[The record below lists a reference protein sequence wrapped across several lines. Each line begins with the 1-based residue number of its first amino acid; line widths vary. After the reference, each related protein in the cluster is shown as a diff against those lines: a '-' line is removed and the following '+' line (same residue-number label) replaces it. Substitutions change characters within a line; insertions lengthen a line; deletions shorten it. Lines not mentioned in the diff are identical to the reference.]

1 MKLPGSSSTIL
12 GRIRGNLE
20 RASDTSDLLR
30 RAAAMIGA
38 HFGCDRVYLQIDIPN
53 QSTSKLITSGWGEG
67 LSTKTP
73 SGSLLELKSGR
84 FNCARSE
91 IQGPLYIND
100 TGRTRGN
107 EALLPALRALETYSF
122 SLTPILKD
130 RRAIGWIECHF
141 RRSYHRWRREE
152 VIILTQLADYIL
164 FFVEKLAQKV
174 SAKVRAKS
182 EPERAALSPAV
193 EQMYGDKLAEAR
205 REYERALEIGKL
217 VLLRTNQRMR
227 VTEVRG
233 DTEGVFGFTP
243 EQILKQPDI
252 WAQAFEP
259 EEHARFKARLR
270 SLIDQPAELNDE
282 LRVVRPGRP
291 VVWVLLRGA
300 PIYSEDGEFKGW
312 EGFAV
317 DISDRR
323 RAQEE
328 LVAQNRR
335 LNALFEVTRAL
346 QVNTDPQRVLL
357 KGLSSLLTATA
368 ADAGM
373 AFYIDNQSGELE
385 LAAAQGF
392 RQSELEGS
400 SILLRSDSLLTATM
414 SSGIGAIVDD
424 VSNDDRVRGTFGLL
438 ARFGSVLVTPL
449 VIDGQARGALAIFAN
464 KTRAFSEDDQNLIA
478 IAARQISLA
487 ARQAEYYA
495 NDRRQ
500 LDSLTALYRLSHE
513 LSKHTTPADLA
524 RHAFPVIREE
534 LGCRR
539 MWLGIV
545 NEARTHIVGQ
555 AAYGPG
561 IRRRLARVQIELNL
575 RHDFLD
581 EAVQQRRAVIVRV
594 GQTFECSG
602 LNRMIARLKIGT
614 FVIVPLISL
623 GEVVGVMVVE
633 PMNATAFFAQQHLP
647 LLTSMAG
654 EIANVL
660 LARRFEVKMA
670 EADKSKM
677 AGVLAAGVAHNF
689 NNLLQAVM
697 GQASLIQMQL
707 PTGSPLMSSARM
719 IIEAATRG
727 AALIG
732 QLLSFSSREG
742 APKNR
747 ISVKELLVESRDFY
761 KSILGSG
768 VTLDVTLEEAIPDVV
783 ADSAQVQQV
792 ISNLLVNAREA
803 LGERTNGV
811 VKIQARKV
819 RLLSDEIAALSP
831 GTYIRIDVEDNG
843 EGMDVEGQARCFEPF
858 FSTKKT
864 AANSG
869 MRYSASGLGLS
880 SAFTIV
886 KQHGGVIT
894 VKSAPGQ
901 GSVMSVYLPLFSN
914 TERPQPARSNVA
926 PKSGD
931 RLDAIV
937 TGVESGL
944 TQSLCL
950 AFESQS
956 MGARLINTSER
967 ALEMLHSA
975 HGATIEL
982 VLVDVDTINSSVP
995 DFVREVRVARPAA
1008 RVVVIA
1014 ADVRVWGKLLSPIP
1028 GIEVIETPFGV
1039 WAAHALVRRLVE
1051 KRALQARIEVLST
1064 HDSKNG
1070 AISAIDESAANDSQ
1084 VVFSSGD
1091 S

>member
-20 RASDTSDLLR
+20 RASDTADLLR

-38 HFGCDRVYLQIDIPN
+38 HFGCDRVYLQIETATLV
-53 QSTSKLITSGWGEG
+53 TSAWGER
-67 LSTKTP
+67 LSSKNP
-73 SGSLLELKSGR
+73 SGSLLELKNGR
-84 FNCARSE
+84 FGCGDSE

-100 TGRTRGN
+100 TGRTRGS

-122 SLTPILKD
+122 SLTPLLKE

-152 VIILTQLADYIL
+152 VIVLTQLADYIL
-164 FFVEKLAQKV
+164 FFVENLALRTPNTT
-174 SAKVRAKS
+174 RAKTARDR
-182 EPERAALSPAV
+182 PALSAAV
-193 EQMYGDKLAEAR
+193 EQTYGDKLTEAR

-217 VLLRTNQRMR
+217 VLIRTNQRMR
-227 VTEVRG
+227 ITEVRG
-233 DTEGVFGFTP
+233 DTEGLFGFTP
-243 EQILKQPDI
+243 EQILKEPDI
-252 WAQAFEP
+252 WAKAFEP
-259 EEHARFKARLR
+259 EEHERFKTRLR
-270 SLIDQPAELNDE
+270 ALIEKPAELNDE
-282 LRVVRPGRP
+282 LRVVRPGRA
-291 VVWVLLRGA
+291 VVWIMLRAA
-300 PIYSEDGEFKGW
+300 PIYTDDGEFRGW

-323 RAQEE
+323 RAQED
-328 LVAQNRR
+328 LIVQNRR

-357 KGLSSLLTATA
+357 KGLTSLLSATA
-368 ADAGM
+368 ANAGM

-392 RQSELEGS
+392 TQSELEGS
-400 SILLRSDSLLTATM
+400 SILLRSDSLLTAAM
-414 SSGIGAIVDD
+414 ASGIGAIVDD

-464 KTRAFSEDDQNLIA
+464 KTRAFSADDQNLIA
-478 IAARQISLA
+478 IAARQVSLA

-545 NEARTHIVGQ
+545 NEPRTHIVGQ

-561 IRRRLARVQIELNL
+561 IRRRLARVQIEMNL

-581 EAVQQRRAVIVRV
+581 EAVQQRRAVIVRA

-602 LNRMIARLKIGT
+602 LNRMITRLKVGT

-633 PMNATAFFAQQHLP
+633 PMNSTAFFAQQHLP

-660 LARRFEVKMA
+660 LARRFELKMA

-732 QLLSFSSREG
+732 QLLSFSSRDG

-761 KSILGSG
+761 KSILGTG
-768 VTLDVTLEEAIPDVV
+768 VTLDVTLEEAIPDVI
-783 ADSAQVQQV
+783 ADAAQVQQV

-819 RLLSDEIAALSP
+819 RLLSDEVAALSP

-843 EGMDVEGQARCFEPF
+843 EGMDAEGQARCFEPF

-886 KQHGGVIT
+886 KQHGGIIT
-894 VKSAPGQ
+894 VKSIPGQ
-901 GSVMSVYLPLFSN
+901 GSVLSVYLPLFTQ
-914 TERPQPARSNVA
+914 TERPQPVRSTSA
-926 PKSGD
+926 PKASD

-937 TGVESGL
+937 IGVESGL

-950 AFESQS
+950 AFESQAL
-956 MGARLINTSER
+956 GARLITTSER

-975 HGATIEL
+975 QGAAVEL
-982 VLVDVDTINSSVP
+982 ALIDVDTINSSVP
-995 DFVREVRVARPAA
+995 DFVREVRVARPNA

-1028 GIEVIETPFGV
+1028 GIEVLETPFGV
-1039 WAAHALVRRLVE
+1039 WAAHTLVRRLVE
-1051 KRALQARIEVLST
+1051 KRALPTQIEVLRT
-1064 HDSKNG
+1064 
-1070 AISAIDESAANDSQ
+1070 NDSNNGTQ
-1084 VVFSSGD
+1084 PVSAETEAVGNDVVFSGGD

>member
-20 RASDTSDLLR
+20 RAVDTADLLR

-38 HFGCDRVYLQIDIPN
+38 HFGCDRVYLQIDAP
-53 QSTSKLITSGWGEG
+53 SLVTSSWGER
-67 LSTKTP
+67 LSSKNAG
-73 SGSLLELKSGR
+73 GSLVDLSAGKFS
-84 FNCARSE
+84 CAGAE
-91 IQGPLYIND
+91 IQGPLYVND

-122 SLTPILKD
+122 SLTPLLKE

-164 FFVEKLAQKV
+164 FFIEKLSLRTPSNAR
-174 SAKVRAKS
+174 AKVAKNIS
-182 EPERAALSPAV
+182 VASSAV

-217 VLLRTNQRMR
+217 VLIRTNPRMR
-227 VTEVRG
+227 ITEIRG

-243 EQILKQPDI
+243 EQILKDPDI
-252 WAQAFEP
+252 WEQIFDAT
-259 EEHARFKARLR
+259 EHLRFKAKLR
-270 SLIDQPAELNDE
+270 ELIENPSDLNDE
-282 LRVVRPGRP
+282 LKVIRAGRP
-291 VVWVLLRGA
+291 IVWVMLRGA
-300 PIYSEDGEFKGW
+300 PVYSEEGEFKGW

-335 LNALFEVTRAL
+335 LNALFEVTRSL
-346 QVNTDPQRVLL
+346 QVNSDPQRVLL

-373 AFYIDNQSGELE
+373 AFYIDDQVGELE

-392 RQSELEGS
+392 TQSELEGS
-400 SILLRSDSLLTATM
+400 SILLRADSLLKSAMT
-414 SSGIGAIVDD
+414 SGIGAIVDD

-438 ARFGSVLVTPL
+438 SRFGSVLVTPL
-449 VIDGQARGALAIFAN
+449 VIDGRARGALAIFAS
-464 KTRAFSEDDQNLIA
+464 KTRAFGEDDQNLIA

-534 LGCRR
+534 LGCKR

-545 NEARTHIVGQ
+545 NEPRTHIVGQ

-561 IRRRLARVQIELNL
+561 IRRRLARVQIEMNL

-581 EAVQQRRAVIVRV
+581 EAVQQRRAVIVRA

-602 LNRMIARLKIGT
+602 LNRMITRLNVGT

-742 APKNR
+742 APKNK

-768 VTLDVTLEEAIPDVV
+768 VTLDVTLEEAIPDVI
-783 ADSAQVQQV
+783 ADAAQVQQV

-803 LGERTNGV
+803 LGERNNGV

-819 RLLSDEIAALSP
+819 RLLSDEIATLPP
-831 GTYIRIDVEDNG
+831 GTYLRIDVEDNG
-843 EGMDVEGQARCFEPF
+843 EGMDEEGQARCFEPF

-894 VKSAPGQ
+894 VKSSPGQ
-901 GSVMSVYLPLFSN
+901 GSVMSVFLPLFAQG
-914 TERPQPARSNVA
+914 ERPQPAKAIANQSQ
-926 PKSGD
+926 GD

-937 TGVESGL
+937 IGVESGL

-967 ALEMLHSA
+967 ALELLHSA
-975 HGATIEL
+975 QGAAVEL
-982 VLVDVDTINSSVP
+982 ALIDVDTINSSVP
-995 DFVREVRVARPAA
+995 DFVREVRVARPGA
-1008 RVVVIA
+1008 RVVAIA
-1014 ADVRVWGKLLSPIP
+1014 ADVRVWGRLLSPIP
-1028 GIEVIETPFGV
+1028 GIEVVETPFGV
-1039 WAAHALVRRLVE
+1039 WAAHTLVRRLVD
-1051 KRALQARIEVLST
+1051 KRVLSAKVEVV
-1064 HDSKNG
+1064 HSADSDNG
-1070 AISAIDESAANDSQ
+1070 HKKISEDSAETRGEE
-1084 VVFSSGD
+1084 VIFGGGD